1 MRLNIWENYLMIDSS
16 LLNVDK
22 PARYMGGEVGIIRKE
37 SPEIRFVLAFPDVY
51 EIGMS
56 HLGFQILYNILNAH
70 DWLAAERVYAPWPDR
85 EAQMQEAGKLLCTLE
100 SFAPI
105 ADSDIIG
112 FTLQHE
118 LSYSNIVNML
128 RLSGVPLMAAERHDT
143 WPLVLG
149 GGPCAYNPEPLAD
162 FFDAFLI
169 GDGEEAAP
177 EIAELCRELK
187 KSGAKKSELLERLAA
202 VPGVYVP
209 SFYSV
214 DYHEDG
220 RVERIVALKDGHDK
234 VKRRFLSDLETASY
248 PTEPVIPFLKTVHDR
263 VSMEIGRG
271 CTRGCRF
278 CQAGYIYRPLRER
291 SPEKILET
299 IEKTL
304 KHTGYEEV
312 SLLSL
317 AAGDYGCLTP
327 LLKELMARYA
337 ESKVAVSFPSLRVG
351 TLSDELVEEVKKVR
365 KTGLTLAPEAGSER
379 LRKVINKGITEEALL
394 KDASA
399 AFTAGWRLIKL
410 YFMIGLPTETM
421 DDVAAIVELARRVKS
436 EGRSCGGGDVNV
448 SVSSFVPKAHT
459 PFQWEEQI
467 SYEEILTK
475 QEFLRSELKK
485 RKLKFKWHDAPLSV
499 IEGAFARGD
508 RRLGPVLLEAVNLG
522 CRFDSWG
529 DHFSFSRW
537 QKAFAN
543 TGIDP
548 KFYLRRR
555 GVDETLPWDHIDSG
569 VSRDFLLKERCKG
582 VDGEFTQDCREG
594 VCTGCGVCDFK
605 EVRNR
610 LAGDGAVIAGA
621 LSQATL
627 DPVELS
633 PLDGAQRVRIKY
645 TKTGAMIF
653 LSHLELLTL
662 FTRAVKRAEIPVKY
676 SQGFHPHPK
685 FSFATALSVG
695 VESFAEYLDIEVSPE
710 FDPNQLKE
718 SLNRSLPDGIS
729 VVNSW
734 AVPLKSPSL
743 STIMDRVC
751 YRVTFPDKLAPGL
764 EQSAADFMAL
774 ETSPFRRVKKNG
786 PQEYDLRHE
795 LFCLTAGQNS
805 LTMEIGRG
813 KPLEFASAIT
823 GILIKELEECRIEKL
838 EVIFKDS
845 SL

>member
-1 MRLNIWENYLMIDSS
+1 MIDSS

-56 HLGFQILYNILNAH
+56 HLGFQILYTILNSY

-85 EAQMQEAGKLLCTLE
+85 EAQLQEGGRLLCTLE
-100 SFAPI
+100 SSAPL
-105 ADSDIIG
+105 ADADIIG

-118 LSYSNIVNML
+118 LSYTNIVNML
-128 RLSGVPLMAAERHDT
+128 RLSAVPLLAAERHSP

-177 EIAELCRELK
+177 EIARLCRELK
-187 KSGAKKSELLERLAA
+187 KSGAPKSELLEKLAGI
-202 VPGVYVP
+202 PGVYVP
-209 SFYSV
+209 SFFTVEYR
-214 DYHEDG
+214 DDG
-220 RVERIVALKDGHDK
+220 RVEKIVALKEGYGL
-234 VKRRFLSDLETASY
+234 VKRRFLSDLETAPY

-263 VSMEIGRG
+263 VSLEIGRG

-291 SPEKILET
+291 TPEKILET
-299 IEKTL
+299 IERTL
-304 KHTGYEEV
+304 RHTGYEEV

-351 TLSDELVEEVKKVR
+351 TLSEELVEEVKKVR

-379 LRKVINKGITEEALL
+379 LRQVINKGITEEALL
-394 KDASA
+394 KDANA
-399 AFTAGWRLIKL
+399 AFSAGWRLIKL

-421 DDVAAIVELARRVKS
+421 DDIAAIVDLARRVKS
-436 EGRSCGGGDVNV
+436 EGRGCGGGEVNV

-467 SYEEILTK
+467 SYEEILSK

-485 RKLKFKWHDAPLSV
+485 RKLKFKWHDAPLTV
-499 IEGAFARGD
+499 IEGVFARGD
-508 RRLGPVLLEAVNLG
+508 RRLGAVLQEAVKLG

-529 DHFSFSRW
+529 DHFSFSKW
-537 QKAFAN
+537 LKAFAA
-543 TGIDP
+543 TGIEP
-548 KFYLRRR
+548 RSYLRSRA
-555 GVDETLPWDHIDSG
+555 VDETLPWDHIDSG
-569 VSRDFLLKERCKG
+569 VSREFLLQERSKG
-582 VDGEFTQDCREG
+582 VGGEFTPDCRAG
-594 VCTGCGVCDFK
+594 VCSGCGVCDFE

-610 LAGDGAVIAGA
+610 PAGINAPFIGASIDQAGTGSVA
-621 LSQATL
+621 HAE
-627 DPVELS
+627 PE
-633 PLDGAQRVRIKY
+633 GAQRIRVKY
-645 TKTGAMIF
+645 SKTGAMIF

-662 FTRAVKRAEIPVKY
+662 FTRAVKRADIPVKY

-685 FSFATALSVG
+685 FSLQLRSSVG
-695 VESFAEYLDIEVSPE
+695 VESSAEYLDIEVAPE
-710 FDPNQLKE
+710 FGADLLRD

-729 VVNSW
+729 VLAAW
-734 AVPLKSPSL
+734 AVPAKSPSL
-743 STIMDRVC
+743 STIMERVR
-751 YRVTFPDKLAPGL
+751 YRVTFPDKRVSDL
-764 EQSAADFMAL
+764 ESFAARFMAL

-795 LFCLTAGQNS
+795 LFSLIANENS
-805 LTMEIGRG
+805 LTLEIGRG
-813 KPLEFASAIT
+813 KPLEFVSAVT
-823 GILIKELEECRIEKL
+823 GISIKELEGCRIEKL

-845 SL
+845 SFI

>member
-1 MRLNIWENYLMIDSS
+1 MIDSS

-37 SPEIRFVLAFPDVY
+37 SPDIRFVLAFPDVY

-56 HLGFQILYNILNAH
+56 HLGFQILYDILNNH

-85 EAQMQEAGKLLCTLE
+85 EAQLQESGRLLCSLE
-100 SFAPI
+100 SSAPL
-105 ADSDIIG
+105 AEADIIG

-118 LSYSNIVNML
+118 LSYTNIVNML
-128 RLSGVPLMAAERHDT
+128 RMAAVPLLAADRNES

-177 EIAELCRELK
+177 EIAKLCRALK
-187 KSGAKKSELLERLAA
+187 KSGAPKSELLEMLAA
-202 VPGVYVP
+202 IPGVYVP
-209 SFYSV
+209 SFFRVEYR
-214 DYHEDG
+214 DDG
-220 RVERIVALKDGHDK
+220 RVDKIISLKDGYGP
-234 VKRRFLSDLETASY
+234 VRRRFLSDLETASY

-263 VSMEIGRG
+263 VSLEIGRG

-291 SPEKILET
+291 TPEMILAT

-379 LRKVINKGITEEALL
+379 LRQVINKGISEEALL
-394 KDASA
+394 KDANA
-399 AFTAGWRLIKL
+399 AFRAGWRLIKL

-421 DDVAAIVELARRVKS
+421 DDIAAIVELAKRVKS
-436 EGRSCGGGDVNV
+436 EGRGCGGGEVNV

-475 QEFLRSELKK
+475 QEFLRNDLKK

-499 IEGAFARGD
+499 VEGVFARGD
-508 RRLGPVLLEAVNLG
+508 RRLGAVLLEAVKLG

-529 DHFSFSRW
+529 DHFSFSKW
-537 QKAFAN
+537 QKAFAD
-543 TGIDP
+543 TGIEP
-548 KFYLRRR
+548 RSYLRQRS
-555 GVDETLPWDHIDSG
+555 VDEILPWDHIDCG
-569 VSRDFLLKERCKG
+569 VSREFLLKERSKG
-582 VDGEFTQDCREG
+582 VDGEFTHDCREG
-594 VCTGCGVCDFK
+594 VCTGCGVCDFDL
-605 EVRNR
+605 VRNR
-610 LAGDGAVIAGA
+610 LAGNDLINAGTVNENADSGSLVQAV
-621 LSQATL
+621 
-627 DPVELS
+627 PE
-633 PLDGAQRVRIKY
+633 GAQRIRVKY
-645 TKTGAMIF
+645 SKTGAMIF

-662 FTRAVKRAEIPVKY
+662 FTRAVKRADIPVKY

-695 VESFAEYLDIEVSPE
+695 VESFAEYLDIEVAPE
-710 FDPNQLKE
+710 FDADSLRE
-718 SLNRSLPDGIS
+718 SLNSSLPDGIS
-729 VVNSW
+729 VVTAW
-734 AVPLKSPSL
+734 AVPTKSPSL
-743 STIMDRVC
+743 STIMDRVR
-751 YRVTFPDKLAPGL
+751 YRVTFPDAWAKDLDK
-764 EQSAADFMAL
+764 SAVNFMSL
-774 ETSPFRRVKKNG
+774 ETFPFRRVKKNG

-795 LFCLTAGQNS
+795 LFSLSAGENS
-805 LTMEIGRG
+805 LIMEIGRG
-813 KPLEFASAIT
+813 KPLEFVSAIT
-823 GILIKELEECRIEKL
+823 GLSIKDLEDCRIEKL

-845 SL
+845 SLFI

>member
-1 MRLNIWENYLMIDSS
+1 MIDSS

-51 EIGMS
+51 EIGMR
-56 HLGFQILYNILNAH
+56 HLGFQILYNILNSY
-70 DWLAAERVYAPWPDR
+70 DWLAAERVYTPWPDR
-85 EAQMQEAGKLLCTLE
+85 EAQLEEGGRLLCTLE
-100 SFAPI
+100 SSAPL
-105 ADSDIIG
+105 AAADIIG

-118 LSYSNIVNML
+118 LSYTNIVNML
-128 RLSGVPLMAAERHDT
+128 RLSAVPLLATERQNP

-177 EIAELCRELK
+177 EIARLCRELK
-187 KSGAKKSELLERLAA
+187 KSGAPKSELLEKLAEI
-202 VPGVYVP
+202 PGVYVP
-209 SFYSV
+209 SFFKVEYQ
-214 DYHEDG
+214 EDG
-220 RVERIVALKDGHDK
+220 RVEKIVALKDGYGP
-234 VKRRFLSDLETASY
+234 VKRRFLSDLETAPY

-263 VSMEIGRG
+263 VSLEIGRG

-291 SPEKILET
+291 TPEKILET
-299 IEKTL
+299 IERTL
-304 KHTGYEEV
+304 RHTGYEEV

-379 LRKVINKGITEEALL
+379 LRQVINKGITEEALL
-394 KDASA
+394 KDAHA
-399 AFTAGWRLIKL
+399 AFSAGWRLIKL

-421 DDVAAIVELARRVKS
+421 EDIAAIVDLARRVKS
-436 EGRSCGGGDVNV
+436 EGRGCGGGEVNV

-467 SYEEILTK
+467 GYEEILAK
-475 QEFLRSELKK
+475 QEFLRNELKK
-485 RKLKFKWHDAPLSV
+485 RKLKFKWHDAPLTV
-499 IEGAFARGD
+499 IEGVFARGD
-508 RRLGPVLLEAVNLG
+508 RRLGAVLQEAVKLG

-529 DHFSFSRW
+529 DHFSFSKW
-537 QKAFAN
+537 LKAFAA
-543 TGIDP
+543 TGIEP
-548 KFYLRRR
+548 RTYLRRR
-555 GVDETLPWDHIDSG
+555 AVDETLPWDHIDSG
-569 VSRDFLLKERCKG
+569 VSREFLLKERSKG
-582 VDGEFTQDCREG
+582 VDGDFTGDCRDG
-594 VCTGCGVCDFK
+594 VCTGCGVCDFA

-610 LAGDGAVIAGA
+610 PAGNHAIIASAAKEHAGSGSAALPASDGV
-621 LSQATL
+621 
-627 DPVELS
+627 
-633 PLDGAQRVRIKY
+633 QRLRVKY
-645 TKTGAMIF
+645 SKTGAMIF

-662 FTRAVKRAEIPVKY
+662 FIRAVKRADIPVKY

-695 VESFAEYLDIEVSPE
+695 VESSAEYLDIEVAPE
-710 FDPNQLKE
+710 FDADSLRE
-718 SLNRSLPDGIS
+718 ALNRSLPDGMAVIS
-729 VVNSW
+729 AWVVP
-734 AVPLKSPSL
+734 AKSPSL
-743 STIMDRVC
+743 STIMERVR
-751 YRVTFPDKLAPGL
+751 YRVTFPDALSAGL
-764 EQSAADFMAL
+764 EPAAASFMAL
-774 ETSPFRRVKKNG
+774 ETFPFRRVKKNG

-795 LFCLTAGQNS
+795 LFSLIAGENS

-813 KPLEFASAIT
+813 KPLEFVSAIT
-823 GILIKELEECRIEKL
+823 GMPIKELEDCRIEKL

-845 SL
+845 SFI

>member
-1 MRLNIWENYLMIDSS
+1 MFDSS

-56 HLGFQILYNILNAH
+56 HLGFQILYNILNSY

-85 EAQMQEAGKLLCTLE
+85 EAQLEQSGKLLCTLE
-100 SFAPI
+100 SSAPL
-105 ADSDIIG
+105 AAADIIG

-118 LSYSNIVNML
+118 LSYTNILNML
-128 RLSGVPLMAAERHDT
+128 RLAEVPLMAAERQNA

-177 EIAELCRELK
+177 EIAKLCREMK
-187 KSGAKKSELLERLAA
+187 RSGAKKSELLERLATI
-202 VPGVYVP
+202 PGVYVP
-209 SFYSV
+209 SFFSV
-214 DYHEDG
+214 EYLDDG
-220 RVERIVALKDGHDK
+220 CVAKIVALKDGYPK
-234 VKRRFLSDLETASY
+234 VKRRFLSDLETAPY
-248 PTEPVIPFLKTVHDR
+248 PTAPVIPFLKTVHDR

-291 SPEKILET
+291 TPEKILET
-299 IEKTL
+299 IENTL

-337 ESKVAVSFPSLRVG
+337 ESKVAVSLPSLRVG

-379 LRKVINKGITEEALL
+379 LRQAINKGISEEALL
-394 KDASA
+394 KDANSA
-399 AFTAGWRLIKL
+399 FSAGWRLIKL

-421 DDVAAIVELARRVKS
+421 ADISEIVDLAKRVKS

-467 SYEEILTK
+467 SYEEILAK
-475 QEFLRSELKK
+475 QEFLRNELKK

-499 IEGAFARGD
+499 VEGVFARGD
-508 RRLGPVLLEAVNLG
+508 RRLGAVLLEAVKLG
-522 CRFDSWG
+522 CHFDSWG
-529 DHFSFSRW
+529 DHFNFSKW
-537 QKAFAN
+537 QKAFAA
-543 TGIDP
+543 TGLDP
-548 KFYLRRR
+548 RFYLRRR
-555 GVDETLPWDHIDSG
+555 AVDEVLPWDHIDSG
-569 VSRDFLLKERCKG
+569 VSRDFLLTERRKA
-582 VDGEFTQDCREG
+582 VDCEFTHDCREG
-594 VCTGCGVCDFK
+594 ACTSCGVCDFK

-610 LAGDGAVIAGA
+610 LAVNDVSISTESDVQAVSDSDSIMAAEVG
-621 LSQATL
+621 
-627 DPVELS
+627 
-633 PLDGAQRVRIKY
+633 QRIRVNY

-653 LSHLELLTL
+653 LSHLEMLTL
-662 FTRAVKRAEIPVKY
+662 FTRAVKRADIPVKY

-695 VESFAEYLDIEVSPE
+695 VESIAEYLDIEVAPE
-710 FDPNQLKE
+710 FGADLLKE
-718 SLNRSLPDGIS
+718 SLNRTLPKGVS
-729 VVNSW
+729 VIRAW
-734 AVPLKSPSL
+734 PVPAKSPSL
-743 STIMDRVC
+743 SVIMERVR
-751 YRVTFPDKLAPGL
+751 YRVTLPDKLSKGI
-764 EQSAADFMAL
+764 EKSAACFMAL
-774 ETSPFRRVKKNG
+774 ETFPFKRVKKNG
-786 PQEYDLRHE
+786 LQEYDLRHE
-795 LFCLTAGQNS
+795 LFDLAAAEKS

-813 KPLEFASAIT
+813 KPLEFVSAMT
-823 GILIKELEECRIEKL
+823 GFSIKELEECRIEKL
-838 EVIFKDS
+838 AVIFKDS
-845 SL
+845 SFI

>member
-1 MRLNIWENYLMIDSS
+1 MIDSS

-56 HLGFQILYNILNAH
+56 HLGFQILYNILNNF
-70 DWLAAERVYAPWPDR
+70 DWLAAERVYTPWPDR
-85 EAQMQEAGKLLCTLE
+85 QAQLEEGGKLLCTLE
-100 SFAPI
+100 SSLPL
-105 ADSDIIG
+105 ADADIIG

-118 LSYSNIVNML
+118 LSYTNIINML
-128 RLSGVPLMAAERHDT
+128 RMAAVPVLAAERPAP

-169 GDGEEAAP
+169 GDGEEAVP
-177 EIAELCRELK
+177 EIAMLCRELK
-187 KSGAKKSELLERLAA
+187 KSGAGKSELLEKLA
-202 VPGVYVP
+202 VIPGVYVP
-209 SFYSV
+209 SFFSV
-214 DYHEDG
+214 EYMQDG
-220 RVERIVALKDGHDK
+220 RIARIAACKDGYAK
-234 VKRRFLSDLETASY
+234 VRRRFLSDLEAAPY

-291 SPEKILET
+291 TPEKILET

-304 KHTGYEEV
+304 RHTGYEEV

-337 ESKVAVSFPSLRVG
+337 GSKTAVSFPSLRVG
-351 TLSDELVEEVKKVR
+351 TLSAELVEEVKKVR

-379 LRKVINKGITEEALL
+379 LRQVINKGISEEALL
-394 KDASA
+394 RDASA
-399 AFTAGWRLIKL
+399 AFSAGWRLIKL

-421 DDVAAIVELARRVKS
+421 DDVAAIVDLARRVKS
-436 EGRSCGGGDVNV
+436 EGRRWGGGEVNV

-485 RKLKFKWHDAPLSV
+485 NKLKFKWHDAPLSI
-499 IEGAFARGD
+499 IEGVFARGD
-508 RRLGPVLLEAVNLG
+508 RRLGAVLLEAAKLG

-529 DHFSFSRW
+529 DHFSFSKW
-537 QKAFAN
+537 QKAFDIA
-543 TGIDP
+543 GIDP
-548 KFYLRRR
+548 KFYLRSR
-555 GVDETLPWDHIDSG
+555 GTAEILPWDQIDSG
-569 VSRDFLLKERCKG
+569 ISREFLLQERSKG
-582 VDGEFTQDCREG
+582 VDGAFTQDCREG
-594 VCTGCGVCDFK
+594 ICTGCGVCDFTT
-605 EVRNR
+605 VRNR
-610 LAGDGAVIAGA
+610 PAAANMPLNSAQIVQAGAVAA
-621 LSQATL
+621 EPA
-627 DPVELS
+627 ELE
-633 PLDGAQRVRIKY
+633 GAQRIRVKY
-645 TKTGAMIF
+645 SKSGAMIF

-662 FTRAVKRAEIPVKY
+662 FTRAVKRAGIPVKY

-695 VESFAEYLDIEVSPE
+695 VESYAEYLDIEVAPE
-710 FDPNQLKE
+710 FAAEALKE
-718 SLNRSLPDGIS
+718 SLNKALPEGI
-729 VVNSW
+729 
-734 AVPLKSPSL
+734 AVLDARAIPLKSPSL
-743 STIMDRVC
+743 SAIMERVR
-751 YRVTFPDKLAPGL
+751 YRVTLPDRLAADL
-764 EQSAADFMAL
+764 ETAAADFMAL
-774 ETSPFRRVKKNG
+774 ETFPFRRVKKNG

-795 LFCLTAGQNS
+795 LFSLAAGNNS

-813 KPLEFASAIT
+813 KPLEFVAAIT
-823 GILIKELEECRIEKL
+823 GIAIKELEDCRIEKL

-845 SL
+845 SFI

>member
-1 MRLNIWENYLMIDSS
+1 MIDSS

-56 HLGFQILYNILNAH
+56 HLGFQILYTILNSH

-85 EAQMQEAGKLLCTLE
+85 EAQLEEGGRLLCTLE
-100 SFAPI
+100 SAAPL
-105 ADSDIIG
+105 ADADIIG

-118 LSYSNIVNML
+118 LSYTNIVNML
-128 RLSGVPLMAAERHDT
+128 RLAAVPLLAAERHDP

-177 EIAELCRELK
+177 EIAKLCRELK
-187 KSGAKKSELLERLAA
+187 KSGASKSELLEQLAA
-202 VPGVYVP
+202 IPGVYVP
-209 SFYSV
+209 SFFSV
-214 DYHEDG
+214 DYLEGG
-220 RVERIVALKDGHDK
+220 RIERIVAHKDGYAT
-234 VKRRFLSDLETASY
+234 VKRRFLSDLETAPY

-291 SPEKILET
+291 TPEKILET

-304 KHTGYEEV
+304 RHTGYEEV

-327 LLKELMARYA
+327 LLKELMTRYA

-379 LRKVINKGITEEALL
+379 LRQVINKGITEDDLL

-399 AFTAGWRLIKL
+399 AFRAGWRLIKL

-421 DDVAAIVELARRVKS
+421 DDIAAIVALARRVKS
-436 EGRSCGGGDVNV
+436 EGRGCGGGEVNV

-485 RKLKFKWHDAPLSV
+485 QKLKFKWHDAPLSV
-499 IEGAFARGD
+499 VEGVFARGD
-508 RRLGPVLLEAVNLG
+508 RRLGAVLLEAVKLG

-529 DHFSFSRW
+529 DHFSFSKW
-537 QKAFAN
+537 QQAFAD

-548 KFYLRRR
+548 RTYLRSRD
-555 GVDETLPWDHIDSG
+555 VDEILPWDHIDSG
-569 VSRDFLLKERCKG
+569 VSREFLLQERRKG
-582 VDGEFTQDCREG
+582 VAGEFTRDCRQG
-594 VCTGCGVCDFK
+594 VCSGCGVCDFAA
-605 EVRNR
+605 VRNR
-610 LAGDGAVIAGA
+610 PAGIDASITASSFKQAGPASFA
-621 LSQATL
+621 LPDA
-627 DPVELS
+627 E
-633 PLDGAQRVRIKY
+633 GAQRIRVKY
-645 TKTGAMIF
+645 SKTGAMIF

-662 FTRAVKRAEIPVKY
+662 FTRAVKRAGIPVKY

-695 VESFAEYLDIEVSPE
+695 VESSAEYLDIEVAPGCAADS
-710 FDPNQLKE
+710 LKA
-718 SLNRSLPDGIS
+718 SLNRSLPEGIAVLS
-729 VVNSW
+729 AWVVP
-734 AVPLKSPSL
+734 AKSPSL
-743 STIMDRVC
+743 SAIMERVR
-751 YRVTFPDKLAPGL
+751 YRVMLPDRLSPGL
-764 EQSAADFMAL
+764 ELSAANFMAL
-774 ETSPFRRVKKNG
+774 ATSPFRRVKKNG

-795 LFCLTAGQNS
+795 LFSLTAAENS

-823 GILIKELEECRIEKL
+823 GIAIKELEDCRIEKL

-845 SL
+845 SFI

>member
-1 MRLNIWENYLMIDSS
+1 MLDSS

-56 HLGFQILYNILNAH
+56 HLGFQILYTILNSH

-85 EAQMQEAGKLLCTLE
+85 EAQLQESGKLLSTLE
-100 SFAPI
+100 SSAPL
-105 ADSDIIG
+105 AAADIIG

-118 LSYSNIVNML
+118 LSYTNIINML
-128 RLSGVPLMAAERHDT
+128 RIAEVPLLAAERQET

-177 EIAELCRELK
+177 EIAKLCRELK
-187 KSGAKKSELLERLAA
+187 KAGAKKSELLERLATI
-202 VPGVYVP
+202 PGVYVP
-209 SFYSV
+209 SFFTVEYL
-214 DYHEDG
+214 EDG
-220 RVERIVALKDGHDK
+220 RVDRIQALKDGYTQ
-234 VKRRFLSDLETASY
+234 VKRRFLSDLETAPY

-291 SPEKILET
+291 TPEKILET
-299 IEKTL
+299 IERTL

-327 LLKELMARYA
+327 LLKELMTRYA
-337 ESKVAVSFPSLRVG
+337 ESKIAISFPSLRVG
-351 TLSDELVEEVKKVR
+351 TLSAELVEEVKKVR

-379 LRKVINKGITEEALL
+379 LRQVINKGITEEALL
-394 KDASA
+394 KDANA
-399 AFTAGWRLIKL
+399 AFSAGWRLIKL

-421 DDVAAIVELARRVKS
+421 DDIAAIVELARRVKS
-436 EGRSCGGGDVNV
+436 EGRSCGGGEVNV

-475 QEFLRSELKK
+475 QEFLRDELKK

-499 IEGAFARGD
+499 IEGTFARGD
-508 RRLGPVLLEAVNLG
+508 RRLGAVLLEAVRLG

-529 DHFSFSRW
+529 DHFNFSKW
-537 QKAFAN
+537 QKAFAS

-548 KFYLRRR
+548 RFYLRKRA
-555 GVDETLPWDHIDSG
+555 VDETLPWDHIDSG
-569 VSRDFLLKERCKG
+569 VSRDFLLSERNKA
-582 VDGEFTQDCREG
+582 VAGEATPDCRQG
-594 VCTGCGVCDFK
+594 VCTGCGVCDFDK
-605 EVRNR
+605 VRNH
-610 LAGDGAVIAGA
+610 LATTAAIIASVPGLHAVSEPYSLAAGDVG
-621 LSQATL
+621 
-627 DPVELS
+627 
-633 PLDGAQRVRIKY
+633 QRIRVNY
-645 TKTGAMIF
+645 SKTGAMIF
-653 LSHLELLTL
+653 LSHLEMLTL
-662 FTRAVKRAEIPVKY
+662 FTRAVKRADIPVKY

-695 VESFAEYLDIEVSPE
+695 VQSFAEYLDIEVAPG
-710 FDPNQLKE
+710 FDADMLKE
-718 SLNRSLPDGIS
+718 SLNRSLPEGI
-729 VVNSW
+729 
-734 AVPLKSPSL
+734 AVINAWTVPAKSPSL
-743 STIMDRVC
+743 STIMDRVR
-751 YRVTFPDKLAPGL
+751 YRVTLPAKLPTDL
-764 EQSAADFMAL
+764 EEAAGRFMAL
-774 ETSPFRRVKKNG
+774 ESSPFRRVKKNG

-795 LFCLTAGQNS
+795 LFTLSVAENS

-813 KPLEFASAIT
+813 KPLEFVSAMT
-823 GILIKELEECRIEKL
+823 GFSIKELEECRIEKL
-838 EVIFKDS
+838 AVIFKDS
-845 SL
+845 SFI

>member
-1 MRLNIWENYLMIDSS
+1 MIDSS

-22 PARYMGGEVGIIRKE
+22 PARYMGGEVGIIRKD

-56 HLGFQILYNILNAH
+56 HLGFQILYTILNSH
-70 DWLAAERVYAPWPDR
+70 DWLAAERVYTPWPDR
-85 EAQMQEAGKLLCTLE
+85 QAQLEEGGKLLCTLE
-100 SFAPI
+100 SAVPL
-105 ADSDIIG
+105 ADADIIG

-118 LSYSNIVNML
+118 LSYTNIVNML
-128 RLSGVPLMAAERHDT
+128 RMADVPVLAAERHDP
-143 WPLVLG
+143 WPLVIG
-149 GGPCAYNPEPLAD
+149 GGPCAYNPEPLVD
-162 FFDAFLI
+162 FFDAFLV

-177 EIAELCRELK
+177 EIAMLCRALK
-187 KSGAKKSELLERLAA
+187 KSGATKEELLEKLASI
-202 VPGVYVP
+202 PGVYVP
-209 SFYSV
+209 SFFTV
-214 DYHEDG
+214 DYLADG
-220 RVERIVALKDGHDK
+220 RIKKITARKDDYVT
-234 VKRRFLSDLETASY
+234 VKRRFLSDLETAPY

-291 SPEKILET
+291 TPEKILET

-304 KHTGYEEV
+304 RHTGYEEV

-337 ESKVAVSFPSLRVG
+337 ESKIAVSFPSLRVG

-379 LRKVINKGITEEALL
+379 LRLVINKGITEEDLI
-394 KDASA
+394 KDAGA
-399 AFTAGWRLIKL
+399 AFRAGWRLIKL

-421 DDVAAIVELARRVKS
+421 DDIAAIVGLARRVKS
-436 EGRSCGGGDVNV
+436 EGRGCGGGEVNV

-475 QEFLRSELKK
+475 QEFLRNELKK
-485 RKLKFKWHDAPLSV
+485 YKLKFKWHDAPLSV
-499 IEGAFARGD
+499 IEGVFARGD
-508 RRLGPVLLEAVNLG
+508 RRLGAVLQAAVKLG

-529 DHFSFSRW
+529 DHFSFSKW
-537 QKAFAN
+537 QQAFAE

-548 KFYLRRR
+548 RTYLRSRD
-555 GVDETLPWDHIDSG
+555 VDEILPWDHIDSG
-569 VSRDFLLKERCKG
+569 VSREFLLQERGKG
-582 VDGEFTQDCREG
+582 VAGEFTRDCREG
-594 VCTGCGVCDFK
+594 VCTGCGVCDFAT
-605 EVRNR
+605 VRNR
-610 LAGDGAVIAGA
+610 PAGVAASMSGASFNQAGPDSSA
-621 LSQATL
+621 LPDSG
-627 DPVELS
+627 
-633 PLDGAQRVRIKY
+633 GAQRIRVKY
-645 TKTGAMIF
+645 SKTGAMIF

-662 FTRAVKRAEIPVKY
+662 FTRAVKRAGIPVKY

-695 VESFAEYLDIEVSPE
+695 VESFAEYLDIEVAPE
-710 FDPNQLKE
+710 FDADSLKAL
-718 SLNRSLPDGIS
+718 LNRSLPDGIA
-729 VVNSW
+729 VLTAW
-734 AVPLKSPSL
+734 AVPAKSPSL
-743 STIMDRVC
+743 STIMERVR
-751 YRVTFPDKLAPGL
+751 YRVTFPERLSADL
-764 EQSAADFMAL
+764 EAAAADFMAL

-795 LFCLTAGQNS
+795 LFSLAAGENS

-813 KPLEFASAIT
+813 KPLEFVCAIA
-823 GILIKELEECRIEKL
+823 GIAIKELEDCRIEKL

-845 SL
+845 SFI

>member
-1 MRLNIWENYLMIDSS
+1 MFDSS

-56 HLGFQILYNILNAH
+56 HLGFQILYNILNSY
-70 DWLAAERVYAPWPDR
+70 DWLAAERVYTPWPDR
-85 EAQMQEAGKLLCTLE
+85 EAQLQESGKLLSTLE
-100 SFAPI
+100 SSESLAS
-105 ADSDIIG
+105 ADIIG

-118 LSYSNIVNML
+118 LSYTNIINML
-128 RLSGVPLMAAERHDT
+128 RMAEVPLLAAERHDT

-177 EIAELCRELK
+177 EIAKLCRELK
-187 KSGAKKSELLERLAA
+187 KAGVKKSELLERLATI
-202 VPGVYVP
+202 PGVYVP
-209 SFYSV
+209 SFFTVEYL
-214 DYHEDG
+214 EDG
-220 RVERIVALKDGHDK
+220 RVDRILALKDGYTQ
-234 VKRRFLSDLETASY
+234 VKRRFLADLETAPY

-291 SPEKILET
+291 TPEKILET
-299 IEKTL
+299 IERTL

-327 LLKELMARYA
+327 LLKELMTRYA
-337 ESKVAVSFPSLRVG
+337 ESKIAISFPSLRVG
-351 TLSDELVEEVKKVR
+351 TLSAELVEEVKKVR

-379 LRKVINKGITEEALL
+379 LRQVINKGITEEALL
-394 KDASA
+394 KDANA
-399 AFTAGWRLIKL
+399 AFSAGWRLIKL
-410 YFMIGLPTETM
+410 YFMIGLPTETK
-421 DDVAAIVELARRVKS
+421 DDIAAIVELARQVKS
-436 EGRSCGGGDVNV
+436 EGRRCGGGEVNV

-475 QEFLRSELKK
+475 QEFLRDELKK

-499 IEGAFARGD
+499 IEGTFARGD
-508 RRLGPVLLEAVNLG
+508 RRLGAVLLEAVKLG

-529 DHFSFSRW
+529 DHFNFSKW
-537 QKAFAN
+537 QQAFAS

-548 KFYLRRR
+548 RFYLRRR
-555 GVDETLPWDHIDSG
+555 SVDENLPWDHLDSG
-569 VSRDFLLKERCKG
+569 VSRDFLLSERNKAIG
-582 VDGEFTQDCREG
+582 GEATQDCRQG
-594 VCTGCGVCDFK
+594 VCTGCGVCDFDN
-605 EVRNR
+605 VRNH
-610 LAGDGAVIAGA
+610 LATDGAVITSLPASYAVSESNALAAEEAG
-621 LSQATL
+621 
-627 DPVELS
+627 
-633 PLDGAQRVRIKY
+633 QRIRVNY
-645 TKTGAMIF
+645 SKTGAMIF
-653 LSHLELLTL
+653 LSHLEMLTL
-662 FTRAVKRAEIPVKY
+662 FTRAVKRADIPVKY

-695 VESFAEYLDIEVSPE
+695 VQSFAEYLDIEVAPG
-710 FDPNQLKE
+710 FHADMLKE
-718 SLNRSLPDGIS
+718 SLNRSLPEGI
-729 VVNSW
+729 
-734 AVPLKSPSL
+734 AVINAWTVPAKSPSL
-743 STIMDRVC
+743 SIIMDRVR
-751 YRVTFPDKLAPGL
+751 YRVTLPDALSTDLEKVAGL
-764 EQSAADFMAL
+764 FMAL
-774 ETSPFRRVKKNG
+774 ESFPFRRVKKNG

-795 LFCLTAGQNS
+795 LFTLSIAENS

-813 KPLEFASAIT
+813 KPLEFVSAMT
-823 GILIKELEECRIEKL
+823 GFSIKELEECRIEKL
-838 EVIFKDS
+838 AVIFKDS
-845 SL
+845 SFI